1 MLVSSNRLAEAVDDL
16 AHILG
21 EISEGALLYLG
32 GYPEVRLGEAPRD
45 SSYGVAVT
53 TDGNG
58 EADNLLEGAP
68 R

>member
-1 MLVSSNRLAEAVDDL
+1 MSSDCLAEAVDDL
-16 AHILG
+16 EHILR

-32 GYPEVRLGEAPRD
+32 GYPEVRLGEAPSD
-45 SSYGVAVT
+45 SSYGITVAA
-53 TDGNG
+53 DGDG

>member
-1 MLVSSNRLAEAVDDL
+1 MLVSSDRLAEAVDDL
-16 AHILG
+16 THILR

-32 GYPEVRLGEAPRD
+32 GYPKVRLGKAPRD
-45 SSYGVAVT
+45 SSYSITVA
-53 TDGNG
+53 TDGDG